1 MRFILLLC
9 LTVFSLY
16 TNADTADKNTI
27 KTLIECSEI
36 TDNKQRLV
44 CFDRQLLQIK
54 NNAKTNNKLVNT
66 SQEELFGKQK
76 PEESAPKSLESHIK
90 GVFKGWVKGKIIT
103 LENGQKWKVISQ
115 TKGYTKLTN
124 PKVTI
129 SKGVLNSYDMR
140 VEGFISKAKVKRVK

>member
-9 LTVFSLY
+9 LTVFSFY
-16 TNADTADKNTI
+16 TDAATTNKSTLKALINCGQIADD
-27 KTLIECSEI
+27 
-36 TDNKQRLV
+36 KQRLA
-44 CFDRQLLQIK
+44 CFDQQLIQIK
-54 NNAKTNNKLVNT
+54 KTEIADNKSVSSN
-66 SQEELFGKQK
+66 QEALFGKQE
-76 PEESAPKSLESHIK
+76 PETTPKNLESRIQ
-90 GVFKGWVKGKIIT
+90 GTFKGWVKGKVLT